1 MNCRCLRYALLLP
14 PLLRQLACS
23 SSQVRNSLGADDVIS
38 VRVVSHPITIRTG
51 FANEKMDL
59 SKLDDL
65 EKEIA
70 QSSAEIMKSISETDN
85 GSEMYKTVFAPR
97 NTRSF

>member
-1 MNCRCLRYALLLP
+1 M
-14 PLLRQLACS
+14 S
-23 SSQVRNSLGADDVIS
+23 SLSGSFPIP
-38 VRVVSHPITIRTG
+38 SHPTIRTG
-51 FANEKMDL
+51 FANEKMNL

-70 QSSAEIMKSISETDN
+70 QSSAEIMKSISETDI
-85 GSEMYKTVFAPR
+85 GSEMYKTVFATR